1 MPHALFLG
9 SHLASVDRLN
19 MRPELPVRAR
29 KPINQRLPGI
39 LSSLKLRRPRRGT
52 DSADNVELDNMERTL
67 AAEPV
72 CDSLPEPATP
82 IAPGSEVPKK
92 EDDKDEDEAEY
103 QLALKQYESDV
114 RTFDRIRWVTLH
126 VNHATVDTVYS
137 LLGFAL
143 TINSAILTL
152 AGAIFYYG
160 TSGVSADDA
169 DLVGAHDLIRD
180 YVGNGGAII
189 FALALLCAGQ
199 SASITATLAGQV
211 VSEGFLQWNINPML
225 RRVITRLIGVIP
237 AAAVASAVGMKGLN
251 TMLVASQVALCI
263 VLPTVTVP
271 LVYLCS
277 RKSVMRVEGP
287 VQDLPSSRPPSPASP
302 AMSVSSRPQSSS
314 QGRSTA
320 LEGGE
325 CRPSTPASSVRSTPP
340 SEPAPLEHR
349 RVKYFVSPLWM
360 TVIGWLL
367 CAVVILANGYVIV
380 ELALGK
386 GG

>member
-19 MRPELPVRAR
+19 MRPVPPTRAR
-29 KPINQRLPGI
+29 KPINQGLPGV
-39 LSSLKLRRPRRGT
+39 LSILKLRRQRPGT
-52 DSADNVELDNMERTL
+52 DSPDNVELDNTERAL

-72 CDSLPEPATP
+72 CDSLPEPSTP
-82 IAPGSEVPKK
+82 VTPGAEGPKK
-92 EDDKDEDEAEY
+92 DDVKDEDEADY
-103 QLALKQYESDV
+103 QLALKQYEADV
-114 RTFDRIRWVTLH
+114 RSFDRIRWVTLH

-143 TINSAILTL
+143 TINSSILTL

-169 DLVGAHDLIRD
+169 DLVGAHNLIRN

-225 RRVITRLIGVIP
+225 RRVVTRLIGVIP
-237 AAAVASAVGMKGLN
+237 AAAVASAVGIKGLN

-277 RKSVMRVEGP
+277 RKNVMCVEGP
-287 VQDLPSSRPPSPASP
+287 AQDLPSSRPPSRAGS
-302 AMSVSSRPQSSS
+302 AMSGLAQPVASR
-314 QGRSTA
+314 GRSTA
-320 LEGGE
+320 LEGGD
-325 CRPSTPASSVRSTPP
+325 RRPP
-340 SEPAPLEHR
+340 SPGEAVQCVPTEEACPPEHR

>member
-19 MRPELPVRAR
+19 MRPELPMRTR
-29 KPINQRLPGI
+29 KPMNQRLPSI
-39 LSSLKLRRPRRGT
+39 LSSLKMRRRRPGNT
-52 DSADNVELDNMERTL
+52 SADNVELDNMERTL

-72 CDSLPEPATP
+72 CGSIAEPSTP
-82 IAPGSEVPKK
+82 VTPVTEVPKK
-92 EDDKDEDEAEY
+92 DDDRDDDDAEY
-103 QLALKQYESDV
+103 QLALKQYEADV

-126 VNHATVDTVYS
+126 VNHATVDTIYS

-169 DLVGAHDLIRD
+169 DLVGAHNLIRD

-237 AAAVASAVGMKGLN
+237 AAIVASAVGMKGLN

-287 VQDLPSSRPPSPASP
+287 VQELPSSRPPSPSGSTAS
-302 AMSVSSRPQSSS
+302 ASARQLGSL
-314 QGRSTA
+314 GRSTA
-320 LEGGE
+320 PESE
-325 CRPSTPASSVRSTPP
+325 CRPSTPAGSVQSAPAA
-340 SEPAPLEHR
+340 PAPLGLR
-349 RVKYFVSPLWM
+349 RVKHFVSPWWM
-360 TVIGWLL
+360 TAIGWLL
-367 CAVVILANGYVIV
+367 CAIVILANGYVIV
-380 ELALGK
+380 ELALGN
-386 GG
+386 G

>member
-1 MPHALFLG
+1 M
-9 SHLASVDRLN
+9 
-19 MRPELPVRAR
+19 RAR

-39 LSSLKLRRPRRGT
+39 LSTLRRRQRPGN
-52 DSADNVELDNMERTL
+52 DSADNVVLDNMERTL

-72 CDSLPEPATP
+72 CGSIAEPSTP
-82 IAPGSEVPKK
+82 VIPVTEGPKK
-92 EDDKDEDEAEY
+92 DDDKDDDEAEY
-103 QLALKQYESDV
+103 QLALKQYEADV

-126 VNHATVDTVYS
+126 VNHATVDTIYS

-169 DLVGAHDLIRD
+169 DLVGAHNLIRD

-237 AAAVASAVGMKGLN
+237 AAVVASAVGMKGLN

-287 VQDLPSSRPPSPASP
+287 VQDLPLSRPPSPARSALSASVRP
-302 AMSVSSRPQSSS
+302 ASS

-320 LEGGE
+320 VEGGDS
-325 CRPSTPASSVRSTPP
+325 RTSTPAGSVQSAPAA
-340 SEPAPLEHR
+340 EPAPLEHR

-360 TVIGWLL
+360 TIIGWLL
-367 CAVVILANGYVIV
+367 CAIVILANGYVIV
-380 ELALGK
+380 ELALGN
-386 GG
+386 G

>member
-19 MRPELPVRAR
+19 MRPELPMRAR
-29 KPINQRLPGI
+29 KPMNQRLPGI
-39 LSSLKLRRPRRGT
+39 LSTLRRRQRPGN
-52 DSADNVELDNMERTL
+52 DSADNVVLDNMERTL

-72 CDSLPEPATP
+72 CGSIAEPSTP
-82 IAPGSEVPKK
+82 VIPVTEGPKK
-92 EDDKDEDEAEY
+92 DDDKDDDEAEY
-103 QLALKQYESDV
+103 QLALKQYEADV

-126 VNHATVDTVYS
+126 VNHATVDTIYS

-169 DLVGAHDLIRD
+169 DLVGAHNLIRD

-237 AAAVASAVGMKGLN
+237 AAVVASAVGMKGLN

-287 VQDLPSSRPPSPASP
+287 VQDLPLSRPPSPARS
-302 AMSVSSRPQSSS
+302 ATSASVRRASS
-314 QGRSTA
+314 QGRSTVI
-320 LEGGE
+320 EGGDS
-325 CRPSTPASSVRSTPP
+325 RTSTPAGSVQYAPAA
-340 SEPAPLEHR
+340 EPAPLEHR

-360 TVIGWLL
+360 TIIGWLL
-367 CAVVILANGYVIV
+367 CAIVILANGYVIV
-380 ELALGK
+380 ELALGN
-386 GG
+386 G

>member
-19 MRPELPVRAR
+19 MRPEPPTRAR
-29 KPINQRLPGI
+29 KPLNQRLPSL
-39 LSSLKLRRPRRGT
+39 LSSLRLRSQRSRT
-52 DSADNVELDNMERTL
+52 THSDSVELENMEPTV

-72 CDSLPEPATP
+72 CDAVPEPSTP
-82 IAPGSEVPKK
+82 TTPGIEIAKK
-92 EDDKDEDEAEY
+92 DDDKDDEESEY
-103 QLALKQYESDV
+103 QLALKQYEADIL
-114 RTFDRIRWVTLH
+114 TFDRIRWVTLH
-126 VNHATVDTVYS
+126 VNHATADTIYS

-160 TSGVSADDA
+160 TSGVSADEA
-169 DLVGAHDLIRD
+169 DLVGAHNLIRS

-211 VSEGFLQWNINPML
+211 VSEGFLQWNVNPML

-277 RKSVMRVEGP
+277 QKNVMRVEGP
-287 VQDLPSSRPPSPASP
+287 AQELPSSLP
-302 AMSVSSRPQSSS
+302 SSS
-314 QGRSTA
+314 TA
-320 LEGGE
+320 SATVDPNQPATSRRRLTVPEDGVEGT
-325 CRPSTPASSVRSTPP
+325 PTPADPAGSPPATESV
-340 SEPAPLEHR
+340 PLSHR
-349 RVKYFVSPLWM
+349 RVKYFVSPLWL
-360 TVIGWLL
+360 TWIGWLL

-386 GG
+386 S